1 MQNQIKKEYRLK
13 NGFYLKELK
22 INRLDDRN
30 GTREGWLISSG
41 SIKKKHMD
49 WVINLPDNSQ
59 KILINEE
66 DIESYQNDETR
77 DDRSNI
83 IQKLNSKDADRDFPM
98 GIPCFYKII
107 SGENGKTKVLF
118 GHTALFR
125 IPYKQSI
132 NDQIEKVDEK
142 KVDYSNSIFGK
153 VEDNSG
159 NIWLT
164 TWDRGVYKYDGK
176 EITNYPIKDSINN
189 VNLVSMYK
197 DKQGNLWL
205 GTNDKGTFK
214 FNGNTFEKFNP

>member
-1 MQNQIKKEYRLK
+1 M
-13 NGFYLKELK
+13 
-22 INRLDDRN
+22 
-30 GTREGWLISSG
+30 
-41 SIKKKHMD
+41 
-49 WVINLPDNSQ
+49 PDLCILQMVMSLLLS
-59 KILINEE
+59 ILINEE

-153 VEDNSG
+153 VEENKKNTVAGRVFFMDAMLLQESTNKRRVVPKVLA
-159 NIWLT
+159 NPKPT
-164 TWDRGVYKYDGK
+164 TFQHYL
-176 EITNYPIKDSINN
+176 EQN
-189 VNLVSMYK
+189 
-197 DKQGNLWL
+197 
-205 GTNDKGTFK
+205 
-214 FNGNTFEKFNP
+214 